1 MAATDFLNA
10 EILFKTEF
18 TDDQDLEI
26 KDVKHNIIGNSDAHK
41 QLDYRLKYFLR
52 FVLHNLVSFGG
63 IGFITQEITTPPSPP
78 TTPMA

>member
-41 QLDYRLKYFLR
+41 QLDYRLKYFFYGLC
-52 FVLHNLVSFGG
+52 
-63 IGFITQEITTPPSPP
+63 FIILFHLEGLDS
-78 TTPMA
+78 